1 MQSQCFQFSSSLKD
15 LTLLVVIY
23 LHLEKKKK
31 QKKTKE
37 EISDLTLHEA
47 SKLSTSDWFD
57 PSQLLCYTFRRA
69 AQQQPPVGSH
79 FGEDPQAH
87 QIKELFANPIP
98 LELLVKECLFV

>member
-1 MQSQCFQFSSSLKD
+1 MQSQCFQFLIFAQGSDSFGCD
-15 LTLLVVIY
+15 LFTSG
-23 LHLEKKKK
+23 KKKTK
-31 QKKTKE
+31 TKTKE

>member
-1 MQSQCFQFSSSLKD
+1 MFPVLIFAQGSDSFGCD
-15 LTLLVVIY
+15 LFTSG
-23 LHLEKKKK
+23 KKKTK
-31 QKKTKE
+31 TKTKTKE